1 MLRLEPSPAAV
12 GRARATID
20 RFEGRLPA
28 QTIEDARLLVSELV
42 TNSLR
47 HASLES
53 DQEIEVSFS
62 FDDRALRV
70 EVVDPGRGF
79 RPRARS
85 SRDADATG
93 WGLFLVARLADRWGV
108 RYDGSTCVWFELDV
122 SDQPGPRS
130 V

>member
-1 MLRLEPSPAAV
+1 MLRLEPSPTAV

-53 DQEIEVSFS
+53 DQKVEVSFS

-70 EVVDPGRGF
+70 EVVDSGRGF
-79 RPRARS
+79 RSRVRS